1 MEAQGVELGVSPWRS
16 LWADRA
22 QSPPQPVSASVQHQ
36 SHLIGAGLRAG
47 CAVGGEMPLPA
58 LDVIF
63 GLSPGRVELFVKV
76 LATSALEIGDDEA
89 GVTAQGTNL
98 DPSNHAARLRP

>member
-1 MEAQGVELGVSPWRS
+1 
-16 LWADRA
+16 
-22 QSPPQPVSASVQHQ
+22 
-36 SHLIGAGLRAG
+36 
-47 CAVGGEMPLPA
+47 MPLPA

-63 GLSPGRVELFVKV
+63 GLSPGRVEVFVKV